1 MSSRLKDYFPMIWE
15 REEILH
21 EIRTQKDLL
30 ELYKSWT
37 EEQQEEFLDYCT
49 GVRGIRF
56 LYDSFFKELMNPE
69 YVPERLNDFL
79 SILLKRKVRLVCV
92 LPNDSTRIADESSL
106 LITDIIVELDDGSLA
121 NVEVQKIGYLF
132 PGARSACYSS
142 DMLLRQYK
150 RIRGVKKK
158 KFSYKDIK
166 DVYTIVLFEKSSKEF
181 HAFPDTYLHYFEQC
195 SDTGLKLELLQK
207 YFFIPLDIF
216 RKNQHNKTVEN
227 KLDAWLTF
235 FCVDD
240 PEDIVRLIEA
250 YPEFRQMYH
259 EAYTMCR
266 NLEEIMGFFSEE
278 LRELDRNTVQL
289 MIDEMEDELE
299 RKKDELEQKNN
310 ELEQKND
317 ELEQKN
323 NELEQKDNELEQ
335 KDNVIAELKKM
346 VEKLQKNG

>member
-1 MSSRLKDYFPMIWE
+1 MI
-15 REEILH
+15 
-21 EIRTQKDLL
+21 
-30 ELYKSWT
+30 
-37 EEQQEEFLDYCT
+37 
-49 GVRGIRF
+49 
-56 LYDSFFKELMNPE
+56 
-69 YVPERLNDFL
+69 FL